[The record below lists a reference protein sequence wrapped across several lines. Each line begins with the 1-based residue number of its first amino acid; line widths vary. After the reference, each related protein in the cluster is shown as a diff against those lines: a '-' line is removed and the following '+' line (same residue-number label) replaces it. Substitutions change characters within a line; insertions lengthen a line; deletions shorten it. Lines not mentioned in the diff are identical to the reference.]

1 MKSRASIEIY
11 IRESEISGGVM
22 VGYYISPACSAM
34 VVFKKTWPRW
44 VSALRE
50 TRSTTLKLYNIHE
63 KLEDI
68 HCYVRLFNQAVTDV
82 NVIIG
87 SPGHRVV
94 AVGHLKPRCK
104 SV

>member
-1 MKSRASIEIY
+1 M
-11 IRESEISGGVM
+11 REFEISGGVTA
-22 VGYYISPACSAM
+22 GFCISPACSVM
-34 VVFKKTWPRW
+34 VVSKKQGYVE
-44 VSALRE
+44 VSALQE
-50 TRSTTLKLYNIHE
+50 TRSTTLKLYNIHK

-68 HCYVRLFNQAVTDV
+68 RCYVRLFNQAATDV

-94 AVGHLKPRCK
+94 AVDHLRPRCN